1 MDDDIS
7 DLSDTINPK
16 SSQLNADDL
25 AVIPSMT
32 IKVTAVKKG
41 SKEQPIAIEYEGM
54 NEGRPFKPCLTM
66 RRVLFAAWSQDGNK
80 WVGRSMKLY
89 CDPTVKFGG
98 ALVGGIR
105 ISALS
110 DIKKPI
116 RLLLSTSKAKRS
128 EYNINKLEPY
138 PDKEFNE
145 KHLNWIAAI
154 KEGKM
159 TINEV
164 VEKASAL
171 NGPLTDDQI
180 EILKGAINNDS

>member
-1 MDDDIS
+1 MDEIA

-16 SSQLNADDL
+16 SQQLNADDL
-25 AVIPSMT
+25 AIIPSMT
-32 IKVTAVKKG
+32 IKVTGVKRGG
-41 SKEQPIAIEYEGM
+41 SKDQPIVIEFEGM
-54 NEGRPFKPCLTM
+54 EGRPFKPCLTM
-66 RRVLFAAWSQDGNK
+66 RRVLFAAWTSDGNK
-80 WVGRSMKLY
+80 WIGRSMKLY
-89 CDPTVKFGG
+89 CDPNVKFGG
-98 ALVGGIR
+98 EKVGGIR

-110 DIKKPI
+110 DIDKPI
-116 RLLLSTSKAKRS
+116 RLLLSTSKSKRS